1 MEYRRRNLWNDAVE
15 EHVSYQLTG
24 EMSSGGWLWNTFK
37 KLMCCYRR
45 TKPVYNHYDHSF
57 ECVEV

>member
-24 EMSSGGWLWNTFK
+24 EVSGWRWVCNGIK
-37 KLMCCYRR
+37 KLMCCYRQ
-45 TKPVYNHYDHSF
+45 TKPAYNHYDHSF
-57 ECVEV
+57 DV